1 LEQKWIDETQAKLGG
16 ASQKDLLKKRLET
29 MR

>member
-16 ASQKDLLKKRLET
+16 SQKDLLKKRLET

>member
-1 LEQKWIDETQAKLGG
+1 MEQKWITDTQAKLGG
-16 ASQKDLLKKRLET
+16 VSQKDLLRKRLEA